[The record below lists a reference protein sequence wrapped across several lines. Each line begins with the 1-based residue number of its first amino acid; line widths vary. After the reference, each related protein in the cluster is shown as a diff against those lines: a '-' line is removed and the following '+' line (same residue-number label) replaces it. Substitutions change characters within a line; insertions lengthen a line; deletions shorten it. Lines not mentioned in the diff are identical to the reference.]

1 MGVEGGAIFSQPCAA
16 RQRVYP
22 GSRRRREGF
31 NAMHYD
37 GSFEVPI
44 QKQKVYDFVVDPAK
58 ITSIFPDVQDVRVI
72 DENNFALKAKVGIS
86 FIRGMMDVK
95 MSIVERN
102 PPSFARMKAK
112 GNGLSSSVELENTFT
127 MEDAAGG
134 SGTIVKWAADAKI
147 AGLMASVGSRLID
160 AAAQK
165 YVAEIIG
172 SLKEKLSSS

>member
-1 MGVEGGAIFSQPCAA
+1 
-16 RQRVYP
+16 
-22 GSRRRREGF
+22 
-31 NAMHYD
+31 MHYD
-37 GSFEVPI
+37 GSFEVPVS
-44 QKQKVYDFVVDPAK
+44 KEKVYDFVMDPAK
-58 ITSIFPDVQDVRVI
+58 ITTIFPDVHDLKVI
-72 DENNFALKAKVGIS
+72 DDSNFTLKAKVGIS

-95 MSIVERN
+95 MTIAERA

-112 GNGLSSSVELENTFT
+112 GNGLSSSVELDNTFT
-127 MEDAAGG
+127 IEDSPSG
-134 SGTIVKWAADAKI
+134 SGTLVKWAADAKI

>member
-1 MGVEGGAIFSQPCAA
+1 L
-16 RQRVYP
+16 
-22 GSRRRREGF
+22 
-31 NAMHYD
+31 HYD
-37 GSFEVPI
+37 GSFEVPVS
-44 QKQKVYDFVVDPAK
+44 KQKVFDFIMDPER
-58 ITSIFPDVQDVRVI
+58 ITSIFPDVQDVKVI
-72 DENNFALKAKVGIS
+72 DANNFTLKAKVGIS

-95 MSIVERN
+95 LNIAERT
-102 PPSFARMKAK
+102 PPAFAKMKAK

-127 MEDAAGG
+127 LEDAAGG
-134 SGTIVKWAADAKI
+134 SGTLVKWAADAKI